1 MSRRASFTI
10 HPVWIVAI
18 FILVAAAIS
27 GGYFLVGTVNDPY
40 RTLSPLSISAY
51 LENSNSLRGN
61 SYKITGTVWN
71 SLTPAAWSPVSGR
84 LFSIEVESGNGTT
97 DILPLLVPASFNFQ
111 NIQKGQRFTFKIEV
125 DEKGILKALGL
136 KKV

>member
-1 MSRRASFTI
+1 M
-10 HPVWIVAI
+10 V
-18 FILVAAAIS
+18 
-27 GGYFLVGTVNDPY
+27 GGVNDPY

-71 SLTPAAWSPVSGR
+71 SLAWSSMMGR
-84 LFSIEVESGNGTT
+84 LFSIEIESGTGTS
-97 DILPLLVPASFNFQ
+97 DILPVLIPAVFNSQ
-111 NIQKGQRFTFKIEV
+111 NIQKGQRFIFKIEV
-125 DEKGILKALGL
+125 DEKGILKVAGL